1 MRLFRPRQN
10 HGEEPDWPVHEARAG
25 HLAGAVRP
33 YSARGEVHTAADAVA
48 RRVWVEAVRGVAAGV
63 TPSLLMLLMR
73 RASREG
79 GWSYDAVWRVPQVL
93 GRRRFSLPPG
103 DVAYALRAAAAMPD
117 AWRSGEVMATAAR
130 VAAWC
135 AEPADPGVRS
145 AVTELAAAVSRCS
158 QLSARHRSKIMRSLA
173 GLAPQPPRDGPLDM
187 SLITSGDGW
196 SAAVLDRL
204 GGWAGAALPA
214 NLLLRHLA
222 SAVGSKPAKT
232 WLATA
237 SDLLQASE
245 ARAMLKILLES
256 AATADPV
263 LACNVPDRGAYL
275 TVNLLVSWQNADLLR
290 AACWAAGVLD
300 EDWAVPALQSV
311 ARRAIV
317 GTGLTGYV
325 ASAKVPNACIHSLA
339 MIASTQAIAGLQ
351 DLDRTVKHAG
361 YRKHIT
367 AALSAAAQR
376 AGLSLGELAERT
388 VPDGGL
394 DEDGERVVMAGGQT
408 ARLKVSADWRILA
421 EWQTPRGWAHT
432 APTATPTGA
441 RQAVKLAARQ
451 ARAAL
456 AGERNRLEKLLAQ
469 DRFWALSD
477 WQTLYLGHPITG
489 RLARGLIWAFDT
501 STAGRLTGMP
511 AGGHLLD
518 TPAGQQPIPPD
529 ATVRL
534 WHPARAGTAEVQ
546 AWRDHLVAAA
556 QAEPFKQAFREVY
569 LWTPA
574 ELQTRVYSNRFAA
587 HIVHYRQAYA
597 LFKQRGWSANFLGPY
612 DGGYEGHTRRDFTQ
626 AGLSAIFHHYPV
638 GTDPGA
644 LYVDLCTTDR
654 VSFCRTGDRRH
665 TPVPLDEI
673 PELVFTEAMRDVD
686 LFVSVAS
693 IALDPHWAD
702 RGDDPHYTYWRD
714 YSFGELSQ
722 TAAMRREALARLLP
736 KLKIAAQLELTDR
749 HVRVKG
755 KLSNYKIHI
764 GSANILIEPSDRYLC
779 IVPGSSRSKVMLP
792 FEDDHVLSVIL
803 SEAVLLAAD
812 NKITDP
818 AILRQLNSR

>member
-1 MRLFRPRQN
+1 MGRGGVPGGGGG
-10 HGEEPDWPVHEARAG
+10 HRAG
-25 HLAGAVRP
+25 AG
-33 YSARGEVHTAADAVA
+33 AADAP
-48 RRVWVEAVRGVAAGV
+48 RLTGGG
-63 TPSLLMLLMR
+63 L
-73 RASREG
+73 G
-79 GWSYDAVWRVPQVL
+79 GW
-93 GRRRFSLPPG
+93 RRPGPAPRPP
-103 DVAYALRAAAAMPD
+103 A
-117 AWRSGEVMATAAR
+117 AAR

-367 AALSAAAQR
+367 AALSAAEQPV
-376 AGLSLGELAERT
+376 GE
-388 VPDGGL
+388 
-394 DEDGERVVMAGGQT
+394 
-408 ARLKVSADWRILA
+408 
-421 EWQTPRGWAHT
+421 
-432 APTATPTGA
+432 
-441 RQAVKLAARQ
+441 
-451 ARAAL
+451 
-456 AGERNRLEKLLAQ
+456 
-469 DRFWALSD
+469 DRFGVLGV
-477 WQTLYLGHPITG
+477 WQTLYLGHPIAG
-489 RLARGLIWAFDT
+489 RLARGLIWGFDT
-501 STAGRLTGMP
+501 SPAGRRPGMP
-511 AGGHLLD
+511 AGGHLPD
-518 TPAGQQPIPPD
+518 TPAGKQPIPPD

-556 QAEPFKQAFREVY
+556 QAEPFKPAFPQVY
-569 LWTPA
+569 LWTPPQ
-574 ELQTRVYSNRFAA
+574 L
-587 HIVHYRQAYA
+587 
-597 LFKQRGWSANFLGPY
+597 
-612 DGGYEGHTRRDFTQ
+612 
-626 AGLSAIFHHYPV
+626 
-638 GTDPGA
+638 
-644 LYVDLCTTDR
+644 
-654 VSFCRTGDRRH
+654 
-665 TPVPLDEI
+665 
-673 PELVFTEAMRDVD
+673 
-686 LFVSVAS
+686 
-693 IALDPHWAD
+693 
-702 RGDDPHYTYWRD
+702 
-714 YSFGELSQ
+714 
-722 TAAMRREALARLLP
+722 TA
-736 KLKIAAQLELTDR
+736 
-749 HVRVKG
+749 
-755 KLSNYKIHI
+755 
-764 GSANILIEPSDRYLC
+764 
-779 IVPGSSRSKVMLP
+779 
-792 FEDDHVLSVIL
+792 
-803 SEAVLLAAD
+803 
-812 NKITDP
+812 
-818 AILRQLNSR
+818 